1 MQNLKILA
9 LLKYGNQPIKTM
21 KLTTAKEIEFGTLDI
36 ITNIKVTGPKI
47 SKIDI
52 GNNRLLKV
60 KNELNLFNYFVI
72 LKNGTRVAFYDYVA
86 DFRMEVSLQN
96 VMDKEITK
104 NYKVPKSYLHIRLT
118 DKILEL
124 DEINLT
130 GQLT

>member
-1 MQNLKILA
+1 M
-9 LLKYGNQPIKTM
+9 KYGNQPIKTM

-104 NYKVPKSYLHIRLT
+104 NYKVPKSNLHIRLT